1 MLVGE
6 FKNSLGKSSHGGETL
21 YDHIM
26 DCVKVAHKILTDD
39 RFVPTDYPNQKRDQL
54 LFATFIHDV
63 GKLDPDFQAML
74 RAARDGERL
83 PPRRV
88 KHEASTL
95 NFGQLVRDAE
105 KEVIVHLQDTF
116 SYRFTEMIH
125 LEDALAFAITHHGLF
140 YLSFEQRDGEILPRI
155 RREWTVFNYGEKRR
169 VTLADLLFDY
179 HPLGGLVIIADLLSS
194 FCYEQGIRNAED
206 IIDNAWSL
214 RDLIDV
220 LLREGA
226 PEIVEESFKQYELRT
241 HGLRDLL
248 ILLAGGLA

>member
-1 MLVGE
+1 MLVAE
-6 FKNSLGKSSHGGETL
+6 FKNSLGKSSHGGQTL
-21 YDHIM
+21 YDHTM
-26 DCVKVAHKILTDD
+26 DCVKVAHKILTND
-39 RFVPTDYPNQKRDQL
+39 RFVPADYPNQKRDQL

-63 GKLDPDFQAML
+63 GKLDTDFQAML

-95 NFGQLVRDAE
+95 SFERLIQNTE
-105 KEVIVHLQDTF
+105 KEVIQHLQDVLG
-116 SYRFTEMIH
+116 YRFTGIIH
-125 LEDALAFAITHHGLF
+125 LEDALAFAVTHHGLF
-140 YLSFEQRDGEILPRI
+140 YLSFEQRDGEILLRI

-179 HPLGGLVIIADLLSS
+179 HPLGGVVIIADLLSS
-194 FCYEQGIRNAED
+194 FCYEQRIRNAEE
-206 IIDNAWSL
+206 IIDNSRSL

-226 PEIVEESFKQYELRT
+226 PEIVEGSFKEYELRT